1 MKQCKKCG
9 STNFIKVKRTNK
21 KDYDPPLVYYTQR
34 CGDCANAYQRKNRHL
49 TLNGQKEN
57 REHIRE
63 YQRERYTPERGK
75 RKNSLNAR
83 RLRERTPS
91 WADKEKIFEF
101 YKNCPNGYTVD
112 HIIPLNGKTV
122 SGLHIH
128 TNLQYL
134 TRSENS
140 SKSNKFEQ

>member
-9 STNFIKVKRTNK
+9 GTNFIKVKRINK

-49 TLNGQKEN
+49 TRDWQEKN
-57 REHIRE
+57 REKLRE
-63 YQRERYTPERGK
+63 YQNNYYDSRVR
-75 RKNSLNAR
+75 NAQYSR

-91 WADKEKIFEF
+91 WADKKEIVEF
-101 YKNCPNGYTVD
+101 YRHCPKGYHVD

-122 SGLHIH
+122 SGLHIRS
-128 TNLQYL
+128 NLQYL
-134 TRSENS
+134 PAEKNLR
-140 SKSNKFEQ
+140 KSNKFE